1 MQPASSQSSMT
12 REQAMERDLSLLRG
26 TLMTLTFR
34 GQQYVVNQSAVDRSL
49 KVKVVYRGQKLHQ
62 N

>member
-1 MQPASSQSSMT
+1 MT
-12 REQAMERDLSLLRG
+12 REQGMERDLSLLRG

-49 KVKVVYRGQKLHQ
+49 KDKVVYRGQKLHQ